1 MDANI
6 YNKLDAK
13 GNAIGGIVLPA
24 DFEDEVA
31 GILECQKLTGW
42 LFWEKRR
49 EPTEAE
55 RAKAYLDST
64 DWYIVRFSETGVPV
78 PEEISTKRAEARL
91 LC

>member
-1 MDANI
+1 MEENI

-13 GNAIGGIVLPA
+13 GGIIGGIVLPPEI
-24 DFEDEVA
+24 EDEA
-31 GILECQKLTGW
+31 EGIAECQKLTGW

-64 DWYIVRFSETGVPV
+64 DWYVVRFSETGVPI
-78 PEEISTKRAEARL
+78 PEEVSAKRAEARL